1 MINISQLC
9 TTYSTVIR
17 RRNRLTAEKTESMNR
32 LFILNPRP
40 NRLERQR
47 IASEL
52 NIGERTVQVWFQNR
66 RAKVKRSPPEK
77 GSSSTAGC
85 QAPEGEPIVQKV
97 NEHKESSE
105 LTRSRTLTMNSPN
118 SLRSHHWSCIPNNMF
133 ATETL
138 LATEYELE
146 EIYMSLP

>member
-40 NRLERQR
+40 DRLERQK

-52 NIGERTVQVWFQNR
+52 DIGERTVQVWFQNR
-66 RAKVKRSPPEK
+66 RAKVKRSPREK
-77 GSSSTAGC
+77 ESSSAASC
-85 QAPEGEPIVQKV
+85 QAPEGKSFAQEAK
-97 NEHKESSE
+97 EHKRAFE
-105 LTRSRTLTMNSPN
+105 LTRSRALSMTCPNTLPFHN
-118 SLRSHHWSCIPNNMF
+118 WSWVPNNVF
-133 ATETL
+133 ATEML
-138 LATEYELE
+138 LEREYESE
-146 EIYMSLP
+146 DIYMPFP